1 LSEIDGPND
10 SSSSSLEQNNNNS
23 QGDGDDYVTSTLSNV
38 GSTVSHKTAEKTRL
52 SVGTDWVYVTSTA
65 ASSKFDEA
73 SSDLDAKFIDDLAKE
88 TLVTSSTE
96 ESALSEEVDL
106 ISPNSTEV
114 TSDDAEYYELLKLI
128 GKHLRALYFLEEF
141 IQN

>member
-1 LSEIDGPND
+1 MSEIDGPND
-10 SSSSSLEQNNNNS
+10 SSSSSLEQNNNS

-38 GSTVSHKTAEKTRL
+38 GSTASHKTAEKTRL
-52 SVGTDWVYVTSTA
+52 SVGTDWVYEVTSTA

-128 GKHLRALYFLEEF
+128 GKHLQALHFLEKF
-141 IQN
+141 I